1 MKPEDFAGSEP
12 SFRLEEYFVG
22 KTRAWGLFEDRFG
35 DIRRQFLVD
44 IVGTWD
50 GQRLILEEDFVY
62 ADGETD
68 RRVWRIRKIDDH
80 HYEGTADD
88 VVGTAKGIRYGNALN
103 WRYQLDLPV
112 KNRTW
117 RVTFDDW
124 MLLQPDG
131 VLMNRARVSKWGL
144 EIGQVTLTF
153 QRMPAT
159 EAISQGAE
167 NSGKADPGRED
178 PLNRQHP
185 APEAP

>member
-12 SFRLEEYFVG
+12 PLILEEYFAG

-35 DIRRQFLVD
+35 DIRRQFVVD

-50 GQRLILEEDFVY
+50 GERLVLEEDFVY
-62 ADGETD
+62 ADGEID

-112 KNRTW
+112 KGRTW

-131 VLMNRARVSKWGL
+131 VLMNRARVTKWGL

-153 QRMPAT
+153 QKQDA
-159 EAISQGAE
+159 AQAAADGQQGADQ
-167 NSGKADPGRED
+167 ARP
-178 PLNRQHP
+178 PQP
-185 APEAP
+185 AAASY